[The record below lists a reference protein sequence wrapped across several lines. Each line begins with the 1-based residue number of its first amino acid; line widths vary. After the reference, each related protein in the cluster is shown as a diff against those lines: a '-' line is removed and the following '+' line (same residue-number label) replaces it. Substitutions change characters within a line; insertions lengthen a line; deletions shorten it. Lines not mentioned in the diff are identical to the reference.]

1 MIAFVRLYQL
11 ALSPVLPPACRFE
24 PSCSHYAVDAL
35 RIHGA
40 WRGLALAVR
49 RIARCRPGGG
59 MGYDP
64 VPEQR

>member
-35 RIHGA
+35 RIHSRTLHRAGA
-40 WRGLALAVR
+40 LTHLCCGVR
-49 RIARCRPGGG
+49 IR
-59 MGYDP
+59 
-64 VPEQR
+64 VV